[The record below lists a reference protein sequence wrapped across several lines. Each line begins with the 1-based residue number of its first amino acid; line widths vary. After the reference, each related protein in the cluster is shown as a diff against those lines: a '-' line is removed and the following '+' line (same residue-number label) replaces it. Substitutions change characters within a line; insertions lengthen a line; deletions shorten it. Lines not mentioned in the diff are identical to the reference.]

1 MKNTETPHPPS
12 RMIETTPPTQPQ
24 TDPPQLAEYA
34 GYPVYPM
41 PVFVSVAA
49 ADVTRT
55 SQWFRDVL
63 GFGVMFAAP
72 GGDGP
77 SMVHLRRAKY
87 QDVMVTPAIG
97 AAAPGSSLTVTF
109 QAGEAAEVD
118 ALAAQVLSLDPGSLD
133 GPRDTPWNTREFT
146 VTDPDGNRFTFTGRG
161 TQPTEDFQTVMD
173 RLTDEEE

>member
-1 MKNTETPHPPS
+1 
-12 RMIETTPPTQPQ
+12 MIETTPPTQPQ
-24 TDPPQLAEYA
+24 TDPPQLAEHA
-34 GYPVYPM
+34 GFPVYAM

-49 ADVTRT
+49 ADVSRT
-55 SQWFRDVL
+55 SEWFRDVL

-118 ALAAQVLSLDPGSLD
+118 ALAARVRSFDPGFLD
-133 GPRDTPWNTREFT
+133 GPHDTPWNTRELT
-146 VTDPDGNRFTFTGRG
+146 VTDPDANRFTFTGRG
-161 TQPTEDFQTVMD
+161 TQPTEDFQAVMS
-173 RLTDEEE
+173 RLAGEKD

>member
-1 MKNTETPHPPS
+1 MKSDNTPPH
-12 RMIETTPPTQPQ
+12 RMIDTTPPTQPQ
-24 TDPPQLAEYA
+24 VDPPHLAEHA

-41 PVFVSVAA
+41 PSFVTVAA

-55 SQWFRDVL
+55 SSWFRDVL
-63 GFGVMFAAP
+63 GFGVMFVAP
-72 GGDGP
+72 GRGSP

-97 AAAPGSSLTVTF
+97 EPAPGSSLSVTF
-109 QAGEAAEVD
+109 QAGEAADVD
-118 ALAAQVLSLDPGSLD
+118 TLASRISSLGPDVLD

-161 TQPTEDFQTVMD
+161 TQPMDDFEAVTR
-173 RLTDEEE
+173 RLSGEEA